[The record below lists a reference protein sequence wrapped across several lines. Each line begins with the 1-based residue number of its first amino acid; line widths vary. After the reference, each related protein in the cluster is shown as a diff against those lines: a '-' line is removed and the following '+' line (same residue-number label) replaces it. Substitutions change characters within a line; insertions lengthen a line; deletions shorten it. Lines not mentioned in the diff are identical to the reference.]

1 MKPEPIY
8 RIPANAACRNPNNWS
23 VPSSLCRT
31 CIYLF
36 LLEPFCKTV
45 WKSKYTGG
53 GIAECDGFELET
65 KIDKSKPFVLY

>member
-1 MKPEPIY
+1 MLDLAVAMTLRYAHLAPDHKMSAVEKLDEAL
-8 RIPANAACRNPNNWS
+8 R
-23 VPSSLCRT
+23 
-31 CIYLF
+31 
-36 LLEPFCKTV
+36 EQKKTV